1 MPASN
6 YPGGFPQGVTIRGV
20 PISVTNPGRV
30 WWLGNATTLQKGDRG
45 ASDSNKGTYNS
56 PFSTLAGALTAIAAD
71 SGASRGDILI
81 VKPGHAETVSS
92 ATALTLNVAGL
103 AIIGLGSGSLRPKF
117 TLDTANTATINV
129 TAANVSIQNV
139 QFFANFL
146 SIAACFT
153 LTTAKWFT
161 LQNCGFYDTS
171 GVLDFLNVVKSTGA
185 ANTVDGLTITGCVW
199 NSLGTTSVNSFV
211 LTANDIDACTLSGN
225 QITQVTTVDA
235 AILITVTAGVLTN
248 FLADSNI
255 GYRKNTTTANGSLIN
270 VGGTT
275 STGFVTNNRVQTLT
289 TTADK
294 LFTTTVALAAFEN
307 RVTGVVG
314 ATGFVIPAVDS

>member
-1 MPASN
+1 MPISN
-6 YPGGFPQGVTIRGV
+6 FPTGFANGVAIRGI
-20 PISVTNPGRV
+20 PLTIANPGRV
-30 WWLGNATTLQKGDRG
+30 WWLGNATTLQRGDRG
-45 ASDSNKGTYNS
+45 ASDGNRGTAS
-56 PFSTLAGALTAIAAD
+56 SSFSSLAGAMTAITAD
-71 SGASRGDILI
+71 SGSNRGDII
-81 VKPGHAETVSS
+81 FVKPGHAETISS
-92 ATALTLNVAGL
+92 ATALTLSAAGVTV
-103 AIIGLGSGSLRPKF
+103 IGLGVGNKRPKF

-129 TAANVSIQNV
+129 AADSICFYNC
-139 QFFANFL
+139 QFVANFL

-161 LQNCGFYDTS
+161 LQNCSFYDTS
-171 GVLDFLNVVKSTGA
+171 GVLNFLNIVKSTGA
-185 ANTVDGLTITGCVW
+185 ANTVDGLTITESVW

-211 LTANDIDACTLSGN
+211 LTANDIDACTLSRN

-248 FLADSNI
+248 FLAELNL

-275 STGFVTNNRVQTLT
+275 STGFVAKNQVQTLT
-289 TTADK
+289 TTSDK
-294 LFTTTVALAAFEN
+294 LFTTTVGLAAFEN